1 MSSRAIVPGQNHTL
15 LRFWRDTHDV
25 DRLPVIAFMVDDDDA
40 TIGPPDALAATGDRL
55 YQDSSAI
62 FTATLLPDG
71 RVVDAGSEFDSQAIW
86 VETCKRLSNHQRKA
100 AP

>member
-1 MSSRAIVPGQNHTL
+1 MSSRAIVPGQGHSL

-40 TIGPPDALAATGDRL
+40 TIGPPDAVAATGDRL
-55 YQDSSAI
+55 HSDSSAI

-71 RVVDAGSEFDSQAIW
+71 RVVDAGSEFDSQSTW
-86 VETCKRLSNHQRKA
+86 VEQCKRLSNPRKA
-100 AP
+100 TP